1 MIGVLNRIGW
11 VPTSVLDVGGFK
23 GNWTREIQR
32 AYPGA
37 TYTVVE
43 PNPHPELRT
52 LKARVLYE
60 VVADGVKSVEWYS
73 SMETGDSMYKELT
86 PHYASVTP
94 TLRTT
99 TTLDALFPTESFDV
113 VKLDCQG
120 AELDVLRGG
129 SRVLETTQ
137 VLLMECSFA
146 GRYNLNAPTFAEYIQ
161 TADSLG
167 FAPLEIVEQHRIAG
181 LLFQVD
187 LVFLRKTSPLW
198 PRIQTTLSS

>member
-1 MIGVLNRIGW
+1 MIGLLKRIGW
-11 VPTSVLDVGGFK
+11 APNSVLDVGGFK
-23 GNWTREIQR
+23 GNWTREIQQ
-32 AYPGA
+32 AYPAA
-37 TYTVVE
+37 TYTVIE

-52 LKARVLYE
+52 LNARVLYE
-60 VVADGVKSVEWYS
+60 VLADTAKSVNWYS
-73 SMETGDSMYKELT
+73 TLGTGDSLYKELT
-86 PHYASVTP
+86 PQYASVSP
-94 TLRTT
+94 TSRTT
-99 TTLDALFPTESFDV
+99 TTLDALFPTESFDF

-129 SRVLETTQ
+129 SRVLGEAE

-167 FAPLEIVEQHRIAG
+167 FAPLDIVEHHRIAG

-187 LVFLRKTSPLW
+187 LVFLRKSSPLW
-198 PRIQTTLSS
+198 SQIQATLIR